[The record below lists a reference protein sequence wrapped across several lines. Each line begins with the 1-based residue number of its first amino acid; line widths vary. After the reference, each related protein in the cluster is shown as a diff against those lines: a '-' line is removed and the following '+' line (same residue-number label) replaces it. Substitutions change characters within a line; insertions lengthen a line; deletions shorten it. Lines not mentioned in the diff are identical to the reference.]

1 MSDKLKERL
10 KLIGLRLWLVPYLFI
25 CFFITMVLGTVLAI
39 GTIFLGLPSWIITG
53 RASAWID
60 WLPEKWID
68 WLPENF
74 NLPTIIE
81 WNDFREDIQHMQQSF
96 DKKYKKR

>member
-1 MSDKLKERL
+1 MVQ
-10 KLIGLRLWLVPYLFI
+10 GAVLV
-25 CFFITMVLGTVLAI
+25 I

-53 RASAWID
+53 SALAWSD
-60 WLPEKWID
+60 WFPKF
-68 WLPENF
+68 F

-81 WNDFREDIQHMQQSF
+81 WDDFREHIQDMQLSF

>member
-1 MSDKLKERL
+1 MGNKLKERL
-10 KLIGLRLWLVPYLFI
+10 KLIGLRLWLVPCFFI
-25 CFFITMVLGTVLAI
+25 CFFITMVQGAVLVI

-53 RASAWID
+53 SALAWSD
-60 WLPEKWID
+60 WFPKF
-68 WLPENF
+68 F

-81 WNDFREDIQHMQQSF
+81 WDDFREHIQDMQQSF

>member
-1 MSDKLKERL
+1 MGNKLKERL

-25 CFFITMVLGTVLAI
+25 CFFITMVQGAVLVI

-53 RASAWID
+53 SALAWSD
-60 WLPEKWID
+60 WFPRF
-68 WLPENF
+68 F

-81 WNDFREDIQHMQQSF
+81 WDDFREDIQDMQHSF

>member
-1 MSDKLKERL
+1 MGNKLKERL

-25 CFFITMVLGTVLAI
+25 CFFITMVQGAVLVI

-53 RASAWID
+53 SALAWSD
-60 WLPEKWID
+60 WFPKF
-68 WLPENF
+68 F

-81 WNDFREDIQHMQQSF
+81 WDDFREHIQDMQQSF

>member
-25 CFFITMVLGTVLAI
+25 CFFITVVLGAVLII

-53 RASAWID
+53 RAMAWID
-60 WLPEKWID
+60 WLPED
-68 WLPENF
+68 YH
-74 NLPTIIE
+74 LPTIIE
-81 WNDFREDIQHMQQSF
+81 WDDFREDIQYMQQSF

>member
-1 MSDKLKERL
+1 MGNKLKERL

-25 CFFITMVLGTVLAI
+25 CFFITMVQGAVLVI

-53 RASAWID
+53 SALAWSD
-60 WLPEKWID
+60 WFPKF
-68 WLPENF
+68 F
-74 NLPTIIE
+74 NLSTIIE
-81 WNDFREDIQHMQQSF
+81 WDDFREHIQDMQQSF

>member
-25 CFFITMVLGTVLAI
+25 CFFITMVMGAVLFI
-39 GTIFLGLPSWIITG
+39 GTFFLGLPSWIITG
-53 RASAWID
+53 KALAWID
-60 WLPEKWID
+60 LF
-68 WLPENF
+68 PENF

-81 WNDFREDIQHMQQSF
+81 WDDFREEIQDRQQSF
-96 DKKYKKR
+96 EKKYKKR